1 MNSVEITV
9 ILVNYKCDKKKL
21 NQCLGSI
28 KFNTNAIIIDHSH
41 DFTLENVTVP
51 KNINLEIVKNHN
63 LGNGA
68 GWNKGLSLSKSRY
81 VLCLDI
87 DTILPKNFYEE
98 IILCI
103 KKIKNFAVILPR
115 INNHYKGYK
124 LFGGLLWWQ
133 YLNNKI
139 LYNIKKKDV
148 KKNIIDEVYTG
159 SGSIMLIDKK
169 NTIEENIKFDENIFL
184 FFEENDFFHQ
194 CFKAKKKIFIMNNVR
209 ATHLDGSINDKS
221 NTFECFKKWHW
232 EWSKYYFYNKHYN
245 FFIVL
250 LIATKNLSYFV
261 IKLLFFSILN
271 KEKSEIYK
279 SRLNGMISFYL
290 KRKSFLRLK

>member
-28 KFNTNAIIIDHSH
+28 KFHTNAIIIDHSH
-41 DFTLENVTVP
+41 DFTLENVTIP

-103 KKIKNFAVILPR
+103 KKIKNFAVILPK

-139 LYNIKKKDV
+139 LYNIKKKR
-148 KKNIIDEVYTG
+148 
-159 SGSIMLIDKK
+159 
-169 NTIEENIKFDENIFL
+169 
-184 FFEENDFFHQ
+184 
-194 CFKAKKKIFIMNNVR
+194 CKKKYYR
-209 ATHLDGSINDKS
+209 RSIY
-221 NTFECFKKWHW
+221 W
-232 EWSKYYFYNKHYN
+232 
-245 FFIVL
+245 
-250 LIATKNLSYFV
+250 
-261 IKLLFFSILN
+261 
-271 KEKSEIYK
+271 
-279 SRLNGMISFYL
+279 
-290 KRKSFLRLK
+290 